1 MKCRRRT
8 GTSSC
13 IECRAPE
20 TGTVLLQ
27 YNYVGLHLVVVGH
40 DVPLRC
46 QTEVVV
52 KRRVGR
58 VVSLVAGLF
67 VGDGWL
73 RLFVP
78 VVVMVGQVVV

>member
-1 MKCRRRT
+1 M

-27 YNYVGLHLVVVGH
+27 CDCVGLRLVVVGH
-40 DVPLRC
+40 NVPPRC

-58 VVSLVAGLF
+58 VVSRVVGRF

-78 VVVMVGQVVV
+78 VVVVVGQVEV